1 MQLQQIA
8 GLRLKCHQLV
18 GGRKRQP
25 EELVAR
31 MGAVQAQDF
40 GMAKWGTGIRIPG
53 CTETAVEE
61 AFNRGDILRT
71 HVLRPTWHFVTPEN
85 IRWMLALSA
94 NHIKTSSRSRDR
106 DLGITEPLYCR
117 TSHLIC
123 KSLEGNR
130 QLTRNALG
138 KELKKAGI
146 PIDTARLVHFLMRAE
161 ADALICSG
169 AMDGKAH
176 TYALLDERVP
186 SARMPAKEEA
196 LATLAGIYFAGHS
209 PATLQDFVWWSGLS
223 SAEARIGMEAVRA
236 ELVAEKTDDG
246 QTYYRIP
253 DTSTD
258 DLPTAEPSAHLLPAF
273 DEYMIA
279 YRDRRAV
286 LSQENHSKAI
296 SSNGVFRSVVLVNGI
311 AVGLWKKSNGKQRV
325 QYDFFTPPDAA
336 AEQLILQAADVWLSF
351 TGQTQP
357 VA

>member
-1 MQLQQIA
+1 
-8 GLRLKCHQLV
+8 
-18 GGRKRQP
+18 
-25 EELVAR
+25 

-40 GMAKWGTGIRIPG
+40 GMAKWGTGIRIPD
-53 CTETAVEE
+53 CTEAAVEE

-94 NHIKTSSRSRDR
+94 AHIKATSRSRDR
-106 DLGITEPLYCR
+106 DLGITESLYFR
-117 TSHLIC
+117 TNHLIC
-123 KSLEGNR
+123 KSLEGNK
-130 QLTRNALG
+130 QLTRDALG
-138 KELKKAGI
+138 KELENAGI
-146 PIDTARLVHFLMRAE
+146 PVDTARLVHFLMRAE

-186 SARMPAKEEA
+186 SVRMPAKEEA
-196 LATLAGIYFAGHS
+196 LAKLTGIYFAGHS

-236 ELVAEKTDDG
+236 ELVSEKTDDG

-253 DTSTD
+253 DTSYN
-258 DLPTAEPSAHLLPAF
+258 DLPAAEPSAHLLPAY

-286 LSQENHSKAI
+286 LSQEDHSKAI
-296 SSNGVFRSVVLVNGI
+296 SSNGIFRPVVLVNGI
-311 AVGLWKKSNGKQRV
+311 AVGLWKKSNGKQQV
-325 QYDFFTPPDAA
+325 QFDFFTPPDAA
-336 AEQLILQAADVWLSF
+336 AEQLIRQATAVRLSF
-351 TGQTQP
+351 TGQPQP
-357 VA
+357 VV